1 MVALSQEL
9 AAFKAP
15 LAGMDV
21 RNLSSPTSPS
31 LLFNIDLSL
40 DGSWRDRP
48 GLTLVRERPGTEA
61 PILGLHV
68 FQFHGESF
76 VVVIRPVIAGTIS
89 IPSVYIYKDAIGPD
103 GEMPFVTGAIPL
115 GGDTYNGGPRGNF
128 YDFAQAGRF
137 LYFSNG
143 VGHYYELEWLGGDAV
158 SSFTLRSSFLEP
170 GIAPDASSYLLGQM
184 KPSSLEFFYDQIV
197 VSGFKKD
204 RGVAL
209 SNPLAPK
216 QTEVPE
222 ELLSLSR
229 DVLTTTPGHIFVAEP
244 SLWRSFPLEDAG
256 GVYWFFN
263 EDIVATSNF
272 RDTILV
278 FTEKSLYRIVGHGTA
293 TPRREWL
300 ADVSLVSARAITRL
314 EAFVFFVGQ
323 DGCYI
328 TDGASATKVSEEMDP
343 LWRSQYRPQ
352 VTRKA
357 QRELRRT
364 AYPFYVNRRALD
376 GALCI
381 NDRERKQIMVSLP
394 SSGFAENNM
403 VWVWNYEHF
412 LTEQGPGRWTVWAG
426 KEEPLDTNPGVIL
439 PNAGPAFGVAGTN
452 TRLNGATSV
461 SAWHVT
467 SMAVSRGISGDTIY
481 IGSSE
486 GHIYTLGGRTDSL
499 SLRDFAPKQ
508 DYLPLPTG
516 YPLLISL
523 GRTGRVDP
531 DGRTVYTDVAIRHLQ
546 EARNLEDDTSVNQT
560 TVIVRSEGDAQRL
573 INANNDDVEDE
584 KTTPNMQYGVSEK
597 TMSVMGN
604 AANAAMVLG
613 DTPTGTASPLLSSEY
628 TESYARINAPDEE
641 ARTVMVDIYRPT
653 IAAPQRFSVTEVR
666 LYGAVKGGSQRNQ
679 S

>member
-9 AAFKAP
+9 MAFKAP
-15 LAGMDV
+15 LTGMDV
-21 RNLSSPTSPS
+21 RSASESPD

-48 GLTLVRERPGTEA
+48 GLTIVRTPAAAT
-61 PILGLHV
+61 PIIGLHV
-68 FQFHGESF
+68 MEFAGESF
-76 VVVIRPVIAGTIS
+76 LMVIQAFG
-89 IPSVYIYKDAIGPD
+89 
-103 GEMPFVTGAIPL
+103 TGATSYPVLYVYKEAI
-115 GGDTYNGGPRGNF
+115 NGSTGYLPAAIATLPILSDSYTPGPRGQF

-143 VGHYYELEWLGGDAV
+143 YGQYNELEWTGGDTAG
-158 SSFTLRSSFLEP
+158 SFTLTSSFLETGNSP
-170 GIAPDASSYLLGQM
+170 SVLSYLSGSIR
-184 KPSSLEFFYDQIV
+184 PSSLEFFYDQIV
-197 VSGFKKD
+197 ISGFRED
-204 RGVAL
+204 RSVFL
-209 SNPLAPK
+209 SNPLAAR
-216 QTEVPE
+216 QTEVPS
-222 ELLSLSR
+222 ELLNATR
-229 DVLTTTPGHIFVAEP
+229 DELTVTTGHIFVAEP
-244 SLWRSFPLEDAG
+244 GLWRSFPLEDAG
-256 GVYWFFN
+256 GMYWLFN

-278 FTEKSLYRIVGHGTA
+278 FTKKSLYRIVGHGSS
-293 TPRREWL
+293 TPRREWV
-300 ADVSLVSARAITRL
+300 ADVSLVSARAITKI
-314 EAFVFFVGQ
+314 EAFVFFVAQ

-328 TDGASATKVSEEMDP
+328 TDGSGVTKVSEEMDP

-352 VTRKA
+352 ITRKA

-376 GALCI
+376 GALSI
-381 NDRERKQIMVSLP
+381 NDRERKQIMVALP

-403 VWVWNYEHF
+403 VWVWNYEQF
-412 LTEQGPGRWTVWAG
+412 IRQQGPGKWCVWAG
-426 KEEPLDTNPGVIL
+426 KEEPLDTNNGITTPM
-439 PNAGPAFGVAGTN
+439 GTGAN
-452 TRLNGATSV
+452 TRLNAPTSV
-461 SAWHVT
+461 SAWHIT
-467 SMAVSRGISGDTIY
+467 SMAVSKGMSGDTIY
-481 IGSSE
+481 IGTSD
-486 GHIYTLGGRTDSL
+486 GNVYTLGDGNDNL
-499 SLRDFAPKQ
+499 SLGTGGGGVPRGIPV
-508 DYLPLPTG
+508 PTG
-516 YPLLISL
+516 YPILIGL
-523 GRTGRVDP
+523 GRIGRVDP

-546 EARNLEDDTSVNQT
+546 ETRNLEDDTSVNQT

-653 IAAPQRFSVTEVR
+653 IAGPQHLSVTEVR
-666 LYGAVKGGSQRNQ
+666 LYGSVKGGSQRNQ